1 MNKKRK
7 NILVTGSEGFIGSHL
22 VEKLLSLN
30 YNVNVLVQY
39 NSFNSIGWL
48 RDIKKDLRKKLNVNF
63 GDLRDSQCTD
73 KICKNIDVVFNLA
86 ALISIPYSYNSTK
99 SYIDTNVLGTN
110 NILHSAMKFKVK
122 KFIQTST
129 SEVYG
134 TPKKVP
140 IKEDHPLN
148 AQSPYAATKIAS
160 DQLALSFYL
169 SFGLPVTVIRPFN
182 TFGCLLYTSP
192 SPRD

>member
-1 MNKKRK
+1 
-7 NILVTGSEGFIGSHL
+7 
-22 VEKLLSLN
+22 
-30 YNVNVLVQY
+30 
-39 NSFNSIGWL
+39 
-48 RDIKKDLRKKLNVNF
+48 
-63 GDLRDSQCTD
+63 
-73 KICKNIDVVFNLA
+73 
-86 ALISIPYSYNSTK
+86 
-99 SYIDTNVLGTN
+99 
-110 NILHSAMKFKVK
+110 MKFKVK

-182 TFGCLLYTSP
+182 TFGPRQSLRAIIPTIIDQFIDEKNINFLKNNREDGKSFIKLASNLNGNEFQSFMMGESNLLTKLKIINSMP
-192 SPRD
+192 KLPFIKELFK